1 LVGVAAKAKGFRR
14 HCLFSVILRARL
26 RRAGLPA
33 GRQGL
38 KPACREAGIPSTT
51 MIADYC

>member
-1 LVGVAAKAKGFRR
+1 VLKAEGF
-14 HCLFSVILRARL
+14 FTRL

-38 KPACREAGIPSTT
+38 KPACREARIPSTVV
-51 MIADYC
+51 IADYC